1 MKDSALYN
9 SKFDYIKD
17 NISNTYISKQIHE
30 ALEITPP
37 QENPRPVVIEKDNDK
52 EENLCPTCKNNLV
65 LIEGCSICIECGYSG
80 CTSG

>member
-1 MKDSALYN
+1 LH
-9 SKFDYIKD
+9 DYIHD
-17 NISNTYISKQIHE
+17 TITNPYIKEQINNALKLVVAHE
-30 ALEITPP
+30 EIT
-37 QENPRPVVIEKDNDK
+37 RPTPIVEEQK